1 MKKRLRHLALGG
13 VLLAAVSAAVAGVN
27 VNYSQKVDFSGFKTY
42 AWKKGTE
49 APNLLTEK
57 RIHTAVEEQ
66 LNAKGLTRVEESPDI
81 YVITHTAG
89 SSSTKLDVN
98 GFGYAGYGW
107 TGQQYF
113 VPAMVTERE
122 SFRGTMIVDLLD
134 GSGQELIWRGSA
146 EENLGI
152 DTNPEKVGKKVFK
165 LVKEMFKDF
174 PPQQGKKK

>member
-1 MKKRLRHLALGG
+1 MKKRLRHLAPGW

-66 LNAKGLTRVEESPDI
+66 LNANGLTRVEESPDI
-81 YVITHTAG
+81 YVITHTAA
-89 SSSTKLDVN
+89 SSSARLDVN

-113 VPAMVTERE
+113 VPGMVTERE
-122 SFRGTMIVDLLD
+122 NFRGTLIVDLLD
-134 GSGQELIWRGSA
+134 TTGKELIWRGSA

-152 DTNPEKVGKKVFK
+152 DTNPETVGRKVFK
-165 LVKEMFKDF
+165 VVKEMFKDF
-174 PPQQGKKK
+174 PPRQGEKK

>member
-1 MKKRLRHLALGG
+1 MSRRWTHLVAGP
-13 VLLAAVSAAVAGVN
+13 VLLAAVAAAVAGVN
-27 VNYSQKVDFSGFKTY
+27 VSFNQKVDFSRFKTY

-66 LNAKGLTRVEESPDI
+66 LNARGLTRVEESPDI

-89 SSSTKLDVN
+89 SSSARLDVN

-113 VPAMVTERE
+113 VPGMVTARE
-122 SFRGTMIVDLLD
+122 NFRGTMIVDLLD
-134 GSGQELIWRGSA
+134 GSGKELIWRGSA

-152 DTNPEKVGKKVFK
+152 DSNPEKVGKKVFK

-174 PPQQGKKK
+174 PPRQEEKK